1 MKGTDRNAVEI
12 YNCGGA
18 VAAGDWKR
26 GSGNYVSSRP
36 VPQKCVKITSNSDDI
51 MRLPNPKSRE
61 AAAMLLIGRPK
72 VRKLIVVKDWEEVEK
87 LALVSK

>member
-36 VPQKCVKITSNSDDI
+36 VPQKCVKITSTYEDI

>member
-1 MKGTDRNAVEI
+1 MKSTDKNAVEI

-18 VAAGDWKR
+18 VAVGDWKR
-26 GSGNYVSSRP
+26 GSGNYVSARP
-36 VPQKCVKITSNSDDI
+36 VPQKCVKINSTSKDI
-51 MRLPNPKSRE
+51 MALPNSKSRE

-87 LALVSK
+87 LALAK